1 MSRRPQLSRQVPA
14 ESVAK
19 FDEWCEHEGHVNGG
33 DKGRHAEQAIVEY
46 LPPTYRPER
55 FRDDLDALEADL
67 RADLDEAGLLSQ
79 HSSSKEN
86 PTSRSSDETAKLTYR
101 IAEDV
106 QDALERYVHDQEG
119 KIREVIGEYVA
130 TALDEYRDG
139 GQVGRVRRYYE
150 QLRENVD
157 MVSEDRVGAVIE
169 RLHSETGERDYYHI
183 ETIRCA
189 VSNALDV
196 HSDDVRND
204 FADRAIER
212 LEFVSVDTSEGV
224 YATPEKAEELV
235 QKHTVGSDFCWSL
248 TNKEER
254 VEHLK
259 EAVRERSKS
268 SAKGAGV
275 DYNQVRDEVFDQQP
289 SNDYC
294 YELMELAGE
303 ESGFEYGQHNGKLM
317 LRYTGTADPLETRPD
332 SEWVS
337 DTTKRVQEFC
347 NEAGLKPKEIDQP
360 ILDNLIVR
368 AKFIDEYDEE
378 IGPSERAMEA
388 VTEDDRRCVRDRVTG
403 SSDANANQTANAVKE
418 EMDRLTAEAETVT
431 DGGQR
436 RNNHD

>member
-14 ESVAK
+14 ESVEK
-19 FDEWCEHEGHVNGG
+19 FDEWCEREGHVNGG
-33 DKGRHAEQAIVEY
+33 DKGRHAEQAIIEF

-55 FRDDLDALEADL
+55 FRDDMDALEADL
-67 RADLDEAGLLSQ
+67 RADLDEAGLLRD

-106 QDALERYVHDQEG
+106 QEALERYVHDQEG
-119 KIREVIGEYVA
+119 KVREVIGEYVA

-139 GQVGRVRRYYE
+139 GQVARVRRYYE

-157 MVSEDRVGAVIE
+157 MVSEDRIAAVIE
-169 RLHSETGERDYYHI
+169 HLHSETGERDYYNI

-204 FADRAIER
+204 FADRVIER
-212 LEFVSVDTSEGV
+212 LELVSVETSEGV
-224 YATPEKAEELV
+224 YATPEEAEKLV
-235 QKHTVGSDFCWSL
+235 QQQTVGSDFHWSL
-248 TNKEER
+248 TDKEER

-259 EAVRERSKS
+259 EAVKARSKS

-275 DYNQVRDEVFDQQP
+275 DYNQVRDEVFDQHP

-303 ESGFEYGQHNGKLM
+303 ESGFEYGQRNGKLM
-317 LRYTGTADPLETRPD
+317 LRYTGKADPLEARPD
-332 SEWVS
+332 NEWVS
-337 DTTKRVQEFC
+337 DAAKRVQEFC
-347 NEAGLKPKEIDQP
+347 DETGMGPEEVDQP

-368 AKFIDEYDEE
+368 SKFIDEYDEE
-378 IGPSERAMEA
+378 IGPSKRAMEA
-388 VTEDDRRCVRDRVTG
+388 VTEDDRRCVRDRATG
-403 SSDANANQTANAVKE
+403 SSDSNAGQTEDVVKE
-418 EMDRLTAEAETVT
+418 EMDRLTAEAEPVT
-431 DGGQR
+431 DGGQVGTKY
-436 RNNHD
+436 

>member
-19 FDEWCEHEGHVNGG
+19 FDEWCEREGHVNGG
-33 DKGRHAEQAIVEY
+33 DKGRHAEQAIIEY
-46 LPPTYRPER
+46 LPPAYRPER
-55 FRDDLDALEADL
+55 LRDDLDALEADL
-67 RADLDEAGLLSQ
+67 RADLDEAGLLCD
-79 HSSSKEN
+79 HSSPKEN
-86 PTSRSSDETAKLTYR
+86 PTSRSSDETDKLTYR

-106 QDALERYVHDQEG
+106 QEALERYVHDQEG
-119 KIREVIGEYVA
+119 KVREVIGEYVA

-139 GQVGRVRRYYE
+139 GQVARVRRYYE

-157 MVSEDRVGAVIE
+157 MVSEDRVAVVIE
-169 RLHSETGERDYYHI
+169 HLHSEIDNRDYYNI

-204 FADRAIER
+204 FADRVIER
-212 LEFVSVDTSEGV
+212 LELVSVETNDGV
-224 YATPEKAEELV
+224 YAKPGEAKRLV
-235 QKHTVGSDFCWSL
+235 QQHENGSDFNWSL

-254 VEHLK
+254 VEYLK
-259 EAVRERSKS
+259 EALKARSKS

-275 DYNQVRDEVFDQQP
+275 DYNQVRDEVFNQQP

-317 LRYTGTADPLETRPD
+317 LRYTGKADPLEVKPD
-332 SEWVS
+332 NEWVS
-337 DTTKRVQEFC
+337 DATKRVQEVC
-347 NEAGLKPKEIDQP
+347 DETGMDPREVDQP

-378 IGPSERAMEA
+378 IGPSNRAMEA
-388 VTEDDRRCVRDRVTG
+388 VTEDDRRCVRDRATG
-403 SSDANANQTANAVKE
+403 LSDSAGVQSEDMVKE
-418 EMDRLTAEAETVT
+418 EMDRIIVEAEPVT
-431 DGGQR
+431 DGGQT
-436 RNNHD
+436 RNHHD

>member
-1 MSRRPQLSRQVPA
+1 MTRRPQLSRQVPA

-19 FDEWCEHEGHVNGG
+19 FDEWCEREGHVNGG
-33 DKGRHAEQAIVEY
+33 DKGRHAEQAIIEY
-46 LPPTYRPER
+46 LPPAYRPER

-67 RADLDEAGLLSQ
+67 RADLDEAGLLSD

-106 QDALERYVHDQEG
+106 QEALERYVHGQEG
-119 KIREVIGEYVA
+119 KVREVIGEYVA

-139 GQVGRVRRYYE
+139 GQVARVRRYYE
-150 QLRENVD
+150 QLRESVD
-157 MVSEDRVGAVIE
+157 LVSEDRVGAVIE
-169 RLHSETGERDYYHI
+169 QLHSEIGERDYYNI

-196 HSDDVRND
+196 YSEDVRND
-204 FADRAIER
+204 FADRVIER
-212 LEFVSVDTSEGV
+212 LELVSVETSEGV
-224 YATPEKAEELV
+224 YATPEEAEKLV
-235 QKHTVGSDFCWSL
+235 QQHTVGSDFRWSL
-248 TNKEER
+248 TDKEER

-259 EAVRERSKS
+259 EAVKARSKS

-303 ESGFEYGQHNGKLM
+303 DSSFEYGKHNGKLM
-317 LRYTGTADPLETRPD
+317 LRYTGGVDPLEAKRD
-332 SEWVS
+332 NEWVG
-337 DTTKRVQEFC
+337 DAAKRVQEFC
-347 NEAGLKPKEIDQP
+347 NEIGVDPREVDQP

-378 IGPSERAMEA
+378 MGPSKRAMEA
-388 VTEDDRRCVRDRVTG
+388 VTEDDRRYVRDRVTG
-403 SSDANANQTANAVKE
+403 SSDSNKVQAEDIVNE
-418 EMDRLTAEAETVT
+418 EMNRLTTEAEPVT